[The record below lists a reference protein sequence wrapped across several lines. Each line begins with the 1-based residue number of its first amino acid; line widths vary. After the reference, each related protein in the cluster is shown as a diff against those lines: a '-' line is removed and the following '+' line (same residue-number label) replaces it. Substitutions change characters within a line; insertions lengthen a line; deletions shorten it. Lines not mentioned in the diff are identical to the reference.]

1 MCRVCFED
9 FVSGASKMRISADE
23 FCRSTAAAIV
33 RTVITC
39 TISYGTKLGFRDL
52 LSKRFSAYFKSW
64 MNHAD
69 ASSRALGISTNTAVW
84 SLVEAGAAVT
94 GASLPTLRPLLPV
107 LQRNF
112 TDPIL
117 DSFRSIFSLRS
128 EARGRE

>member
-39 TISYGTKLGFRDL
+39 TISYGTELGFRDL

-69 ASSRALGISTNTAVW
+69 ASSRALGINTNTTVW
-84 SLVEAGAAVT
+84 SLVEAGAAVQEHHF
-94 GASLPTLRPLLPV
+94 PLFGPCYQYYSAA
-107 LQRNF
+107 LQ
-112 TDPIL
+112 IL
-117 DSFRSIFSLRS
+117 FSIAFDQFSP
-128 EARGRE
+128 